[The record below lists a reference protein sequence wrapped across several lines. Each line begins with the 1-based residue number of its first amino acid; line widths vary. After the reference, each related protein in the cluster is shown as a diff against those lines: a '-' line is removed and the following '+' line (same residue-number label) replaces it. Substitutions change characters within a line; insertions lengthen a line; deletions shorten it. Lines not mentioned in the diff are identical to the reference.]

1 MLSPQ
6 VGNGAVRMPCRK
18 FRVRLII
25 VEHDDNPLLCISN
38 MELYGHFLNTQSDSS
53 ADTVI

>member
-25 VEHDDNPLLCISN
+25 AEHDDNPLLCISN